1 MINDAIENLAGFL
14 CSCGVAFF
22 CGAGGDHFQPSSES
36 AKRFRFTPGLF
47 AMSIL
52 MAQEEGN
59 SSKPEPLSY
68 VANFLATP
76 SRALFAVA
84 LDESSDSLRNERS
97 YAIAGNQWDVL
108 DFGEIEKELT
118 VKLTDDHIERVLQC
132 IDAVNKVKRLKLTN
146 CVNITGAGLD
156 PLRGSTVIE
165 QIDLS
170 LVGEHQRPFLDP
182 DPLILAAVVL
192 PILDSIF
199 EREGYSLKH
208 LQFPHVWRR
217 VRSEFSAFLGRCNQK
232 RELPLKGDD
241 WFVVNNP
248 QMVGTQNN
256 TCCVC
261 LNNYCIDCMSDEV
274 DDRYMI
280 DFCGAC
286 HRNYCIECS
295 AIELCESLK

>member
-1 MINDAIENLAGFL
+1 MGCSGFWR
-14 CSCGVAFF
+14 
-22 CGAGGDHFQPSSES
+22 D
-36 AKRFRFTPGLF
+36 R
-47 AMSIL
+47 
-52 MAQEEGN
+52 EGT
-59 SSKPEPLSY
+59 E
-68 VANFLATP
+68 
-76 SRALFAVA
+76 
-84 LDESSDSLRNERS
+84 
-97 YAIAGNQWDVL
+97 
-108 DFGEIEKELT
+108 
-118 VKLTDDHIERVLQC
+118 
-132 IDAVNKVKRLKLTN
+132 RLKLTN
-146 CVNITGAGLD
+146 CANITGAGLD

-217 VRSEFSAFLGRCNQK
+217 VRSEFSAFLGRCNQIRAGSDPNFCLQCE
-232 RELPLKGDD
+232 RELPLNGDD